1 MRGSP
6 PAPTAQAPGAFPD
19 SRALLRPCEQSSTVH
34 RSLGRLLSARS
45 AANAEPVDA
54 LSLPGLLRRV
64 RRIADLSQRE
74 LAVAVG
80 ISPSAVGS
88 AESGARDL
96 PLSVVAR
103 IAEVGAL
110 RLALVD
116 AEGREIDGMA
126 ENSVRDAAGR
136 RLPAHLDPR
145 YGDDRWWH
153 GPDRKYRT
161 QPSYTFD
168 RSRDV
173 RDLDRERAGTPDDH
187 QLPRP
192 GDSPERRA
200 AERRRARWAAKEEE
214 RERRFLAGEFAHV
227 RESFSCTC
235 PAECELL
242 DDRSGTPVHTDG
254 CRCHCD
260 IA

>member
-1 MRGSP
+1 
-6 PAPTAQAPGAFPD
+6 
-19 SRALLRPCEQSSTVH
+19 
-34 RSLGRLLSARS
+34 
-45 AANAEPVDA
+45 VDA

-103 IAEVGAL
+103 IAEVAAL

-116 AEGREIDGMA
+116 GDGREIDGMA
-126 ENSVRDAAGR
+126 ENSVRDTAGR

-145 YGDDRWWH
+145 YSDDRWWH

-161 QPSYTFD
+161 QPRYTFD
-168 RSRDV
+168 RRRDV
-173 RDLDRERAGTPDDH
+173 RDWNRERVGIPDDH
-187 QLPRP
+187 QLPQP
-192 GDSPERRA
+192 GDSPEQRA
-200 AERRRARWAAKEEE
+200 EERRRARSAARTQE
-214 RERRFLAGEFAHV
+214 RERRFLAGEFAGV
-227 RESFSCTC
+227 REAFSCTC
-235 PAECELL
+235 PTGCDDL
-242 DDRSGTPVHTDG
+242 DDRSGTPVHADA